1 MTQNPT
7 TNTEAVAVADVAG
20 IAASLT
26 DKQRAVI
33 FAPEGYQ
40 TVSAEDVYELLAS
53 GVYEARITPL
63 GLLVKAHLSEQGAT
77 AS

>member
-1 MTQNPT
+1 MNPT
-7 TNTEAVAVADVAG
+7 TNTEAGAVADVAG